1 MRLRAQIESSINKDD
16 IYLRHLYLYG
26 LIIFKY
32 KGKIKNNMMFS
43 DRDIKKAI
51 KNKKLVFIPSL
62 TKNQIGPASID
73 LKLGPI
79 FKSFD
84 ITKQFLLDTKKG
96 LPAEDFIIT
105 KIIKPGKAFILHPN
119 DFILASTKEYVKV
132 PDDIIL
138 KMEGKSTLARMGILV
153 HTAGFVDPGF
163 EGTLTLEISNQ
174 SNLPVALYP
183 DMHICQ
189 IAVERLSSPAEIP
202 YNKRK
207 KSLYSKSKGPMVAKT
222 NNLFDK

>member
-1 MRLRAQIESSINKDD
+1 MIL
-16 IYLRHLYLYG
+16 
-26 LIIFKY
+26 
-32 KGKIKNNMMFS
+32 S

-51 KNKKLVFIPSL
+51 KNKKLVFNPSL
-62 TKNQIGPASID
+62 NKNQIGPASID

-79 FKSFD
+79 FKSFN
-84 ITKQFLLDTKKG
+84 ITKQCLLDTKKG
-96 LPAEDFIIT
+96 LPDEDFVIT
-105 KIIKPGKAFILHPN
+105 KKVKIGEAFILHPN
-119 DFILASTKEYVKV
+119 NFILASTKEYVKV
-132 PDDIIL
+132 SDNMVL
-138 KMEGKSTLARMGILV
+138 KVEGKSTLARMGILV

-189 IAVERLSSPAEIP
+189 IAIEFLSSPAETP

-207 KSLYSKSKGPMVAKT
+207 KSLYSKSKGPIVAKT
-222 NNLFDK
+222 NNLFDKSKK